1 MSDFEFREP
10 AVVSEELRMLR
21 DQARRFVKDV
31 VEPHGEQWERDGLV
45 PRSIFR
51 ELGDLGL
58 LGALYP
64 ESCGGS
70 ELGPM
75 ASVVLAEEFSRSSFG
90 GFASSVNVHT
100 DMSLAHIVHRGTE
113 EQQQRYLPAAVAG
126 EKIGAICVTEPHA
139 GSDVAGIKTRAVRD
153 GDDWV
158 INGSKTF
165 ITNGVHGDIY
175 IVAARTDPDVKPSR
189 GISLFIV
196 EKGTPD
202 PPSRRTTSI
211 PQDLPTGTR
220 Q

>member
-58 LGALYP
+58 LGARYP

-100 DMSLAHIVHRGTE
+100 DMSLAHIVLMLNLAVVSRCLLLKKVHLTRRRAEPQAFHKIFQQEQDNEYGRKDEGELDRFSIGLLRG
-113 EQQQRYLPAAVAG
+113 R
-126 EKIGAICVTEPHA
+126 
-139 GSDVAGIKTRAVRD
+139 
-153 GDDWV
+153 
-158 INGSKTF
+158 
-165 ITNGVHGDIY
+165 
-175 IVAARTDPDVKPSR
+175 
-189 GISLFIV
+189 
-196 EKGTPD
+196 
-202 PPSRRTTSI
+202 
-211 PQDLPTGTR
+211 LPTHCKRGGCER
-220 Q
+220 QPRAQSRPADDQPGG